1 MHGLVHFLSS
11 SWCASGLIHVKLVLR
26 SSDSFRAPWKSR
38 GAVAAKRSVHL
49 RIHQWGD
56 FFLLIPTIDL
66 MLTDQ
71 SVTSSVLWFSPF
83 PEAWNILLVFST
95 WPCALWDGVVFYIED
110 LSNGYSLK
118 YWFYLLALVFVPFFG
133 DHPAPLLLNLPLT
146 KPVSVALNK
155 TIIAQ
160 LSKWAGCSC
169 TDHCVHP
176 FSASLQVIYLC
187 LHRSMFPLYFSSQ
200 SGLSFYHGGS
210 RPAIDPSGRA
220 CTESP
225 SSIWDNPY
233 ISIKM
238 ERPKTQRQWLVGTAR
253 MLQRWL

>member
-1 MHGLVHFLSS
+1 MHLHFSQWLSRSSHSNASAGALPLIFLMCQWVDTCKISS
-11 SWCASGLIHVKLVLR
+11 SEFRFFQSSLKEQR
-26 SSDSFRAPWKSR
+26 SRRCQKVGSLKDPSVR
-38 GAVAAKRSVHL
+38 G
-49 RIHQWGD
+49 

-66 MLTDQ
+66 TLTDQ
-71 SVTSSVLWFSPF
+71 SVTSWALWFSPF
-83 PEAWNILLVFST
+83 PEAWNILLVFPT
-95 WPCALWDGVVFYIED
+95 WPCALWDGVMFYI
-110 LSNGYSLK
+110 
-118 YWFYLLALVFVPFFG
+118 VPFLG
-133 DHPAPLLLNLPLT
+133 DHPTPLLLNLPLT

-187 LHRSMFPLYFSSQ
+187 LHRSMFLLYFSSQ
-200 SGLSFYHGGS
+200 SGLTFYHGGS

-238 ERPKTQRQWLVGTAR
+238 EWPKTQRQWLVGTAR